1 MAAFNFPSTVGAPGD
16 GELKYNPPGTELE
29 YSWYSPPGVWK
40 LTAGGGSG
48 GGGATIEV
56 SPTPPSPA
64 DQGDLWFNSDDGRL
78 YVYYVQDNGQEQ
90 WVDAAPAQ
98 GFDGGVVNSSITT
111 PERTITD
118 SDFDLST
125 GPYWRCTTGVN
136 VPNPTNAVAGLAG
149 LIKLEGAPT
158 SWGSNFSTA
167 PTTEVFPCI
176 VPFYVEAPTSIR
188 LGKAVEV
195 A

>member
-1 MAAFNFPSTVGAPGD
+1 MAAFDFPATGGAAGD
-16 GELKYNPPGTELE
+16 GSFKYTPAGTELE
-29 YSWYSPPGVWK
+29 YSWFLPPGVWR
-40 LTAGGGSG
+40 LTKGGGSG

-78 YVYYVQDNGQEQ
+78 YVYYVQANGQEQ

-118 SDFDLST
+118 ADFDLAT
-125 GPYWRCTTGVN
+125 GPYWYCSGGITI
-136 VPNPTNAVAGLAG
+136 PNPTNAVSGLSGVIRLTA
-149 LIKLEGAPT
+149 APT
-158 SWGSNFSTA
+158 GWSSNFSTA
-167 PTTEVFPCI
+167 PVTDVFPCI
-176 VPFYVEAPTSIR
+176 VPFYVESPTSIR